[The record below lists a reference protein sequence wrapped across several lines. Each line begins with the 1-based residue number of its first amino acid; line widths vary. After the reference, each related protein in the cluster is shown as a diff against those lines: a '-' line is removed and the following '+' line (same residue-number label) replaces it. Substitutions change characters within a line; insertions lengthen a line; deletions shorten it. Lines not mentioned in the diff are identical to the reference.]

1 MPAMERRAFLVG
13 GMVGSVF
20 VACRSWTRPTKSTEV
35 ANVHELATIAAIA
48 DAFIPGGDGTPGAI
62 DCDAVRVIVDP
73 ANGVN
78 PYVSEVVSDLDDW
91 CGSAH
96 GGKKFVEL
104 DTAEREVALE
114 ERMGLTAVPASLYL
128 AAYEGM
134 LALTKLAFFGGIANK
149 LGTNWVGFPGASTGY
164 HARGAAG
171 AYASADGR
179 KAIAKGASSSIVVA
193 GEGKATEVRVSVLA
207 TSDDDVKATL
217 RVIAPDGKAH
227 ELSLDAEGGDAL
239 IDDVAVPLVGGWAA
253 GTWKLEVAA
262 IGGGS
267 GTLEL
272 WSLRLRTD
280 VDASVSVALGE
291 LL

>member
-1 MPAMERRAFLVG
+1 MERRAFLVG

-20 VACRSWTRPTKSTEV
+20 VACRSWTRPSTAREV
-35 ANVHELATIAAIA
+35 ASEHELATLAAIA
-48 DAFIPGGDGTPGAI
+48 DAFIPGDDGTPGAI

-104 DTAEREVALE
+104 EAAEREVALE
-114 ERMGLTAVPASLYL
+114 ERMGLSSVPASLYL
-128 AAYEGM
+128 AAYEGI
-134 LALTKLAFFGGIANK
+134 LALTKLAFFGGIVNK
-149 LGTNWVGFPGASTGY
+149 LGTNWIGFPGASAGY
-164 HARGAAG
+164 GARGAAG
-171 AYASADGR
+171 AYASTDGR
-179 KAIAKGASSSIVVA
+179 KPIAKGTVSSIVVA
-193 GEGKATEVRVSVLA
+193 GEGKVTDVRISALA

-227 ELSLDAEGGDAL
+227 ELVVDAQGGDAL

-253 GTWKLEVAA
+253 GTWRLEVAA

-267 GTLEL
+267 GMLEL

-280 VDASVSVALGE
+280 VDGAPSAKPSGIVL
-291 LL
+291 